1 VCVPIVVVVVCCQ
14 AKVAAWNTRSLEKA
28 AKGIEALEEVHDKDE
43 ADLPPHLRS
52 KQQVPLYQDI
62 LCFLEER
69 LSKGFVAT
77 MMP

>member
-1 VCVPIVVVVVCCQ
+1 M
-14 AKVAAWNTRSLEKA
+14 AAWNTCSLEKA
-28 AKGIEALEEVHDKDE
+28 AKGIEALEEVQDKDE

-69 LSKGFVAT
+69 FSCNQDALRWCLVAS
-77 MMP
+77 